1 MKTKEKMTAKI
12 KAVWNGDGWDCIVK
26 TYDKVPKFHLRRKSR
41 VDNVRVCDEWVIPL
55 ALLEHNGFDIG
66 IICDELD
73 LKAE

>member
-12 KAVWNGDGWDCIVK
+12 KAVWNGGGWDCIVK
-26 TYDKVPKFHLRRKSR
+26 TYAKAPKFHLRRKSR

-55 ALLEHNGFDIG
+55 ALLEHNGLKAEAIY
-66 IICDELD
+66 DELD